1 MSRVI
6 ARQLGTAV
14 LLVVLCALGPVLT
27 GCGGGADLEDPT
39 AQREPSWPR
48 MCIERPEVCK

>member
-14 LLVVLCALGPVLT
+14 LLVVLCALGPLLT
-27 GCGGGADLEDPT
+27 GCGGGDMEEPPAE
-39 AQREPSWPR
+39 RVPSWPQF
-48 MCIERPEVCK
+48 CIEKPEACK

>member
-14 LLVVLCALGPVLT
+14 LLVVLCAVGPLLS
-27 GCGGGADLEDPT
+27 GCGGGEDEHEERVPT
-39 AQREPSWPR
+39 WPQF
-48 MCIERPEVCK
+48 CIEKPEACR